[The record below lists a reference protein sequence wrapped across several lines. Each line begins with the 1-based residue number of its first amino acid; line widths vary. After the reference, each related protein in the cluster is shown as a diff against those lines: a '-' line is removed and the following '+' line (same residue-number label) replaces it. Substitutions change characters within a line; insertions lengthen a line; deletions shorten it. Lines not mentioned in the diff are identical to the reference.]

1 MEKKFFLGLIGYGYW
16 GKNLARDF
24 NALGVLK
31 AVSDINNKAEKE
43 IKKMSGNITYLEN
56 YKVMLR
62 DQDITSVAIATP
74 AKSHYKI
81 VRDCI
86 ISKKHVFVEKPLC
99 LNYKDGKKL
108 VLLAKKYNVK
118 LMVGHLMLYHP
129 AFTKMIETIK
139 KDKIGKVRYI
149 YSNRL
154 ALGKLRKEEDVLWS
168 FAPHDISMI
177 LQLVNEKLINV
188 KAFGA
193 KYLNKKVADT
203 TITLLKFKNKIKAHI
218 FVSWLHPYKD
228 QRLIVV
234 GEKGMLVFA
243 DVLEKENKLS
253 FYNHK
258 VRWEKDIPKI
268 NKAEG
273 KNIKFDYK
281 SKPLL
286 VECRAFIDWILE
298 EKKPLSDGTEGL
310 RVLKVLEM
318 AKKDLTKW

>member
-1 MEKKFFLGLIGYGYW
+1 MNNKKFLGLIGYGYW

-24 NALGVLK
+24 NALGALK
-31 AVSDINNKAEKE
+31 TISDINPRTKNEIRKISENILYKSSYKE
-43 IKKMSGNITYLEN
+43 LLKD
-56 YKVMLR
+56 R
-62 DQDITSVAIATP
+62 DISSVAIATP
-74 AKSHYKI
+74 AKSHYRI
-81 VRDCI
+81 VRDSLI
-86 ISKKHVFVEKPLC
+86 AKKNVFVEKPLC
-99 LNYKDGKKL
+99 LNYSDGKKL
-108 VLLAKKYNVK
+108 VLLAKKNKLK

-129 AFTKMIETIK
+129 AFKKMIESIK
-139 KDKIGKVRYI
+139 KGKIGKIRYI

-154 ALGKLRKEEDVLWS
+154 ALGKLRREEDVLWS

-177 LQLVNEKLINV
+177 MQLVNQHVIDV

-243 DVLEKENKLS
+243 DVLKNENKLV

-258 VRWEKDIPKI
+258 VGWVKDIPKVH
-268 NKAEG
+268 KAEG
-273 KNIKFDYK
+273 KSIPFDFGSQPLKIECESFIKWVMNGQ
-281 SKPLL
+281 KP
-286 VECRAFIDWILE
+286 I
-298 EKKPLSDGTEGL
+298 SDGQEGL

-318 AKKDLTKW
+318 AEKDLKKW

>member
-1 MEKKFFLGLIGYGYW
+1 MLNKKFLGLIGVGYW

-24 NALGVLK
+24 HRLGVLK
-31 AVSDINNKAEKE
+31 TVSDFDNEAKKE
-43 IKKMSGNITYLEN
+43 VRKISKNIL
-56 YKVMLR
+56 YKSDYNQILK
-62 DQDITSVAIATP
+62 DKEITSVAIATP
-74 AKSHYKI
+74 AKTHYKI
-81 VRDCI
+81 VKDCLNAY
-86 ISKKHVFVEKPLC
+86 KNVFVEKPLC

-108 VLLAKKYNVK
+108 VLLAKKNKVK
-118 LMVGHLMLYHP
+118 LMIGHLMLYHP
-129 AFTKMIETIK
+129 AFVKMVQTIK
-139 KDKIGKVRYI
+139 RGKIGKVRYI

-177 LQLVNEKLINV
+177 LQLVNEKLISV

-203 TITLLKFKNKIKAHI
+203 SITLLKFKNKIKAHI

-234 GEKGMLVFA
+234 GDKGMLVFA
-243 DVLEKENKLS
+243 DVLENKDKLA

-258 VRWEKDIPKI
+258 VKWVKDIPKI

-273 KNIKFDYK
+273 KNIAFDFK
-281 SKPLL
+281 AQPL
-286 VECRAFIDWILE
+286 VIECKAFINWVKYGTE
-298 EKKPLSDGTEGL
+298 PLSDGKEGL